1 MSIRARASEFPNDNA
16 ALHRG
21 AVWVTPE
28 PCAGWEAERLA
39 TPAPSDVTAPAFAPA
54 LAPALA
60 SARAPASAP
69 APAPASAPAS
79 APAPEPEL
87 APAPAPAF
95 ALAPEPEPA
104 PSPSP
109 PLEDDEIEVVEELDP
124 IDLDLASAHDDPFA
138 TFIGT
143 LVDVAIEAGCDKA
156 AAILPALLDGGRVL
170 PGVLPASVTDALL
183 ESGMLALTEG
193 GLVGGEAFRK
203 TASAW
208 KAILR
213 GDSEDFSSCGTRML
227 DEWAA
232 DLVACI
238 VAAPSKTER
247 LRRELRTRG
256 VAAFGLVLA
265 A

>member
-21 AVWVTPE
+21 AVWVTHE

-39 TPAPSDVTAPAFAPA
+39 TPSPSDVTVPA
-54 LAPALA
+54 L
-60 SARAPASAP
+60 AP
-69 APAPASAPAS
+69 APAPAPA
-79 APAPEPEL
+79 L
-87 APAPAPAF
+87 ASAPAPAF
-95 ALAPEPEPA
+95 ALAPEPEPP

-109 PLEDDEIEVVEELDP
+109 PLDEDEIEVVEELDP
-124 IDLDLASAHDDPFA
+124 IDLDLASTHDDPFA

-170 PGVLPASVTDALL
+170 PGVLPASVTEALL
-183 ESGMLALTEG
+183 ESGMLAVTEG

-238 VAAPSKTER
+238 VAAPAKTER